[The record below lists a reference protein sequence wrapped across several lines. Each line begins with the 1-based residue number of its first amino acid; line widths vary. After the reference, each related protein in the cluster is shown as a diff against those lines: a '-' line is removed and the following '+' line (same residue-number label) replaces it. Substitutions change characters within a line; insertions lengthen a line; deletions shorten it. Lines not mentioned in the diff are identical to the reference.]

1 MEPDLR
7 EEPLDS
13 ATARP
18 LLEAFSAE
26 IAGLYPGWTPGAG
39 PSASPED
46 FGGPAGTFLIAYV
59 EGRAVG
65 CGGLKRLDAG
75 HAEIKRVYVV
85 PDARGAGL
93 GRILLEGLEE
103 AALARGYS
111 RVRLDTGDRQP
122 PALALFRSAGYSPI
136 DDYNGN
142 TFASHWLEKRLA
154 GAGEG

>member
-1 MEPDLR
+1 MEPELR

-13 ATARP
+13 AAARP

-26 IAGLYPGWTPGAG
+26 IASLYPGWTPGGG

-46 FGGPAGTFLIAYV
+46 FAGPTGTFLIASA

-65 CGGLKRLDAG
+65 CGGVKRLDAG
-75 HAEIKRVYVV
+75 HAEIKRVYVA
-85 PDARGAGL
+85 PDARGAGV
-93 GRILLEGLEE
+93 GRLLLKELEE
-103 AALARGYS
+103 AARERGYET
-111 RVRLDTGDRQP
+111 VRLDTGDRQP
-122 PALALFRSAGYSPI
+122 AALALFRAAGYEAI